1 MKKNC
6 LLSLCFMLFAMVFVS
21 CAEHDLNYFVDGFKS
36 ELPQDMGNGLQMT
49 DVAVVDDYV
58 QIEIT
63 SDETEIDLG
72 NEMVGAFL
80 PAIAEGLKAEF
91 VDADDMKEFMQAC
104 SNEGK
109 GFRMVMKGAKS
120 GNTAPLFDVTPDEV
134 KAKFPPQP
142 KE

>member
-21 CAEHDLNYFVDGFKS
+21 CADHDLNYFVDGFKS

-63 SDETEIDLG
+63 SDG
-72 NEMVGAFL
+72 MVGAFL

-134 KAKFPPQP
+134 KAKFPPQA

>member
-1 MKKNC
+1 
-6 LLSLCFMLFAMVFVS
+6 MLFSMVFVS
-21 CAEHDLNYFVDGFKS
+21 CADHDVNYYVEDLKG
-36 ELPQDMGNGLQMT
+36 EMPQDIGNGLQMT
-49 DVAVVDDYV
+49 DVAVVNDYV

-63 SDETEIDLG
+63 SDETKIDLG

-80 PAIAEGLKAEF
+80 PAIAEGLKAEV
-91 VDADDMKEFMQAC
+91 VDADGMKEFMQAC

-120 GNTAPLFDVTPDEV
+120 GNTAPLFDVTPEEMNE
-134 KAKFPPQP
+134 KFPPQA